1 MSSNLRVNNI
11 LPSVGTNVSIGTA
24 GGNVTVNGSVP
35 NLNVGLLTAT
45 DTRINSISEKILR
58 VNGNTVN
65 ISYSTTGPNIGF
77 CTNPSGD
84 ITLAV
89 TSIPTD
95 STFDNHSISFSVIVT
110 QTGTART
117 CTAVNLNGVSRTIHW
132 SGKSLAASL
141 SGVTTT
147 SGYDIFTFTGIN
159 TVGSAST
166 TANYVI
172 LGSVNGGFAV

>member
-35 NLNVGLLTAT
+35 NLSVGLLTAT
-45 DTRINSISEKILR
+45 DSRFSSVAEKILR
-58 VNGNTVN
+58 VDGNTVS
-65 ISYSTTGPNIGF
+65 ISYSTAGPNIGF
-77 CTNPSGD
+77 CTNPSGN

-95 STFDNHSISFSVIVT
+95 SSFDNSMITFSVLVN

-117 CTAVNLNGVSRTIHW
+117 CTAVTLNGVSRTIKW
-132 SGKSLAASL
+132 SGGSL
-141 SGVTTT
+141 SSAVGTATTI
-147 SGYDIFTFTGIN
+147 GYDIFSFVGVN
-159 TVGSAST
+159 TIGSAST
-166 TANYVI
+166 TTNYEV
-172 LGSVNGGFAV
+172 LGVVNGGFR